1 MAKDPAEFT
10 QQNTQRAMQAATFG
24 MNWFREVAEQN
35 LNQSAIA
42 LDALLTVAR
51 KSAQEVESQTSVI
64 YDHSIALTE
73 ETITNTLDL
82 GHKLVRLREPQEIA
96 QFQSEFLSRQTQ
108 AVADRTKQLGQA
120 CLKGAEELGSRTFA
134 TTADSVGTQSKAA

>member
-51 KSAQEVESQTSVI
+51 KLAQEVGSQTSVI
-64 YDHSIALTE
+64 WLFM
-73 ETITNTLDL
+73 TIQSLL
-82 GHKLVRLREPQEIA
+82 QKRRL
-96 QFQSEFLSRQTQ
+96 QTRLIW
-108 AVADRTKQLGQA
+108 AIN
-120 CLKGAEELGSRTFA
+120 
-134 TTADSVGTQSKAA
+134 